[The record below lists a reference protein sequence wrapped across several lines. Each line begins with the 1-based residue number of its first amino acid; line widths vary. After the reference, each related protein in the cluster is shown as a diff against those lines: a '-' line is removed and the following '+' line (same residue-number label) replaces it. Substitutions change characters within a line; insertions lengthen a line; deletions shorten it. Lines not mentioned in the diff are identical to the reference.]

1 MIVCETAKKCFFDIL
16 NVVGGPNEKIRA
28 KKLLEKVTILPDLTE
43 TERDSIW
50 SGKKLCLGKKIRQ
63 RILTILSFGLFHGA
77 VTVTANRSA
86 LESARKQVNISK
98 FSNLCYNEFSGV
110 ELLLNVLACN
120 TALKVSF

>member
-1 MIVCETAKKCFFDIL
+1 MIACETAKKCFFDIL

-28 KKLLEKVTILPDLTE
+28 QKLLEKVTILPDLTE

-77 VTVTANRSA
+77 ATVTANRAA
-86 LESARKQVNISK
+86 LESARIQVNISK
-98 FSNLCYNEFSGV
+98 FSNEDIKIISNFR
-110 ELLLNVLACN
+110 LLSCFFMSY
-120 TALKVSF
+120 K